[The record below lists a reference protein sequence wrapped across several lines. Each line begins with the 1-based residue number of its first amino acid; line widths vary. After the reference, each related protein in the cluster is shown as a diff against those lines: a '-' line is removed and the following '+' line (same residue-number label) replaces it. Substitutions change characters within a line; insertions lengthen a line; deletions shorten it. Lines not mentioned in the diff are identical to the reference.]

1 MIYTVTFNPSL
12 DYIVSVEDF
21 KLGLTNR
28 TSSELIL
35 PGGKGINVSTV
46 LGNLGIENTALG
58 FLAGFTGKEIE
69 RRLKEMGVAS
79 DFIEIN
85 EGVSRINL
93 KLKSIDG
100 TEINGSGP
108 VISPEDVEKLMEKL
122 DKLGEGDVL
131 FLAGS
136 IPTSM
141 PDDMYQKIMAK
152 LDGKG
157 VMIVVDATR
166 ALLLNV
172 LEYHPFLIKPN
183 NHELGEIFDVELL
196 TRESVV
202 PYAKKLQEKGA
213 RNVLVSMAGEGAV
226 LVAEDGSV
234 YYSPETINDFFIKY
248 ALTYY
253 DEMNGHIFEYYGQ
266 NSQAAV
272 IKVHTDQGDYFAG
285 IRFFVFANGVI
296 TPFIIVTAILIIFNL
311 IFVVYIGKGLS
322 NDIKNVNDGMDNIS
336 NSENIVF
343 EKNLPI
349 TSNDE
354 MADLI
359 LAFNKIQDIT
369 RNYVDQIHDNQN
381 MLMERERLA
390 SLGQLIGG
398 IAHNLKT
405 PIMSISG
412 AAEGLTDLVTEY
424 DKSIGDKDVTEQ
436 DHHDIAKDMTSWIE
450 KIKTYTEYMSDV
462 ITAVKGQA
470 VNFSST
476 SNIHF
481 YMDEL
486 LKNIDILMKH
496 ELKNA
501 LVSLNLINNVP
512 SSTYINGDINCLV
525 QVINNMISNAIQS
538 YNGKPNRFNIKC
550 KK

>member
-46 LGNLGIENTALG
+46 LGNFGIENTALG

-166 ALLLNV
+166 DLLLNV

-213 RNVLVSMAGEGAV
+213 RNEASSRVCR
-226 LVAEDGSV
+226 
-234 YYSPETINDFFIKY
+234 KY
-248 ALTYY
+248 
-253 DEMNGHIFEYYGQ
+253 
-266 NSQAAV
+266 
-272 IKVHTDQGDYFAG
+272 
-285 IRFFVFANGVI
+285 R
-296 TPFIIVTAILIIFNL
+296 
-311 IFVVYIGKGLS
+311 
-322 NDIKNVNDGMDNIS
+322 
-336 NSENIVF
+336 
-343 EKNLPI
+343 
-349 TSNDE
+349 
-354 MADLI
+354 
-359 LAFNKIQDIT
+359 T
-369 RNYVDQIHDNQN
+369 R
-381 MLMERERLA
+381 
-390 SLGQLIGG
+390 
-398 IAHNLKT
+398 
-405 PIMSISG
+405 
-412 AAEGLTDLVTEY
+412 
-424 DKSIGDKDVTEQ
+424 
-436 DHHDIAKDMTSWIE
+436 
-450 KIKTYTEYMSDV
+450 
-462 ITAVKGQA
+462 
-470 VNFSST
+470 
-476 SNIHF
+476 
-481 YMDEL
+481 
-486 LKNIDILMKH
+486 
-496 ELKNA
+496 
-501 LVSLNLINNVP
+501 
-512 SSTYINGDINCLV
+512 
-525 QVINNMISNAIQS
+525 
-538 YNGKPNRFNIKC
+538 
-550 KK
+550 